1 MASKNEQIFVKS
13 HVARDLIQNAALFKT
28 DRLVVWEYVSNG
40 LQYTSPGTNPIV
52 RVILDSKKKK
62 IAIIDNGR
70 GMDWEGLQNFFI
82 MHGENLDRKEG
93 RPGRGR
99 FGTGKSA
106 AFGIADILRIT
117 SYRSGK
123 KSIIELDRNEVSKT
137 NSENPIPVRTIEKET
152 QTINQNGTIIEIEN
166 IHLRSLDQAGII
178 HYIERH
184 LARWPKNAS
193 VMVNNHECEFSEPPI
208 HSIYRYKPEGNFA
221 VSLGDVELVI
231 KVSKTS
237 LEQDL
242 RGISIFANNVWH
254 ETTLAGSENKDMAQY
269 IFGEIDVPKLD
280 EDNSPISPFDLSRS
294 MRLNPEN
301 ETVRLVYSFINQR
314 VEEIRK
320 KLVEADKNR
329 KTDEENKKLEKEA
342 AEIAKVINEDFD
354 QFKQKIAKAR
364 AKVLGGSD
372 EYEGEKNNSQYEE
385 DDLIFGHEK
394 KAEIIEPHGGIG
406 HGDGKSKE
414 GNAPPQNAPQVGAFN
429 PDAKKNAKSAGKNR
443 STRPKG
449 GFNVEFQSMGIEY
462 LYRAKYVSDE
472 RTIYI
477 NLDHPQLS
485 AAKGR
490 RPIEDPIFKRLSY
503 EIAFSEYSIALASE
517 LDKRGEYI
525 DTSDPIV
532 DIRETL
538 NRVARKAAPLY
549 KEVEND

>member
-1 MASKNEQIFVKS
+1 M
-13 HVARDLIQNAALFKT
+13 
-28 DRLVVWEYVSNG
+28 Y
-40 LQYTSPGTNPIV
+40 
-52 RVILDSKKKK
+52 
-62 IAIIDNGR
+62 
-70 GMDWEGLQNFFI
+70 
-82 MHGENLDRKEG
+82 
-93 RPGRGR
+93 
-99 FGTGKSA
+99 
-106 AFGIADILRIT
+106 
-117 SYRSGK
+117 SYRNGK
-123 KSIIELDRNEVSKT
+123 KSMIELDRNEVSKT

-152 QTINQNGTIIEIEN
+152 QTSDQNGTVIEIEN
-166 IHLRSLDQAGII
+166 IHLKSLDQAGII

-193 VMVNNHECEFSEPPI
+193 VMVNNHECEFTEPPI
-208 HSIYRYKPEGNFA
+208 HSIYRYKSEGNFS
-221 VSLGDVELVI
+221 VPLGDVELVI
-231 KVSKTS
+231 KVSKTA

-254 ETTLAGSENKDMAQY
+254 ETTLAGSENKEMAQY

-301 ETVRLVYSFINQR
+301 DTVRMVYSFINQR

-354 QFKQKIAKAR
+354 QFKQKVAKAR

-372 EYEGEKNNSQYEE
+372 KYEGDKNNSQYED

-394 KAEIIEPHGGIG
+394 NAEIIGSQKGTG

-414 GNAPPQNAPQVGAFN
+414 GKVPPQNAPQIGALN
-429 PDAKKNAKSAGKNR
+429 SDADKNAKNTGKNR
-443 STRPKG
+443 SERLKG
-449 GFNVEFQSMGIEY
+449 GFNVEFKQMGTDY
-462 LYRAKYVSDE
+462 LYRAQYVSDE

-517 LDKRGEYI
+517 LEKRGEYI